1 MKRLGYLDS
10 LRGIAAVYVLIYH
23 AILVAQPQLVVPQWY
38 APFFLAGGTG
48 VMLFFVVSAFS
59 LCLTWPRHEKSGIPL
74 SSYFISRFFRIAPLF
89 YFMMIVTYIRDIFV
103 YDAWHTPWQVFINLA
118 FIFNFVP
125 QQQEGFVWASWAIGV
140 EFLFYVLFPL
150 FYYAAATLWRRL
162 MLVFVL
168 GLVTVI
174 YFSLLPYLHMDEQT
188 RAGFTNFGLLRF
200 LPVFGIGMVAFD
212 VARRTHELPNARDIG
227 GALVALSIL
236 AYAAIIA
243 GYLPAASNIYGQGIC
258 YALLLVGLSL
268 NPVGLYVNP
277 LTRFYGRISY
287 SVYLLHP
294 PIVYALSPAY
304 RWIYAARIGK
314 SDAVS
319 FWLSI
324 GLTLAIV
331 TPLAMLTYRFIEAPG
346 IELGKRLIK
355 RAQAKRGIG
364 VASAAA

>member
-89 YFMMIVTYIRDIFV
+89 YFMMVVTYIRDIFV
-103 YDAWHTPWQVFINLA
+103 FDAWHSVGKVFINATFL
-118 FIFNFVP
+118 FNLLP

-150 FYYAAATLWRRL
+150 FYYRTPTLSRRL
-162 MLVFVL
+162 TLVFVT
-168 GLVTVI
+168 GLVTLLF
-174 YFSLLPYLHMDEQT
+174 FSVLPYLHVEEAT
-188 RAGFTNFGLLRF
+188 RAGYANSSLLRY
-200 LPVFGIGMVAFD
+200 LPVFAIGMVSFD
-212 VARRTHELPNARDIG
+212 IAQRLHARTDAGDIG
-227 GALVALSIL
+227 ALAVAAGIFL
-236 AYAAIIA
+236 YAAIVA
-243 GYLPAASNIYGQGIC
+243 GYAPAHIYAQAIA
-258 YALLLVGLSL
+258 YAVTLVGLSAR
-268 NPVGLYVNP
+268 PFWIYVNP

-294 PIVYALSPAY
+294 PIVYAISPAY

-346 IELGKRLIK
+346 IELGKRLIR
-355 RAQAKRGIG
+355 RAQVKRGI
-364 VASAAA
+364 ATATAAT